1 MSSTG
6 KNTKSSK
13 RENKRP
19 VMSELRYRVL
29 ADQLEAMIVAG
40 DYRVGERLPSVRTI
54 HQQGGLAIGTI
65 CQALAELEARA
76 LVEARPRSGYF
87 VINRRTFVAPTT
99 KPSKARPQRV
109 PLPHLTD
116 EFVAASADKSLVSFG
131 GTKSPDCLTAYGPP
145 AGDLSLRREISKLLL
160 GIGIAAASES
170 IVVTSGCM
178 NAMRLAISVATKPGD
193 VVAVESP
200 TFFALLPMLRDA
212 GLLVAEIAT
221 DSMTGLNIDMLEQ
234 VAVTRRIAAVIV
246 TPHFHNPT
254 GACMH
259 IADKQRLLAV
269 SRKHGFAII
278 EDDVYGDL
286 YFGVSRPRPI
296 AAIAARTDNI
306 FYCSS
311 FSKTLAAGLR
321 IGFVVCAAS
330 IGELTRAKLANTIS
344 SPVLNQLIVA
354 QFLRSGSYQRHLRKL
369 RTSLRS
375 QVAATTAAIA
385 NYFPGVVQVTAPTG
399 GFFLWMRLPDHIDSR
414 ELYDKAMREGISILP
429 GDVCAIDDR
438 FRHNIRLSCGS
449 PWSPVLEKALKR
461 LGALMQSC

>member
-1 MSSTG
+1 M
-6 KNTKSSK
+6 
-13 RENKRP
+13 
-19 VMSELRYRVL
+19 L

-40 DYRVGERLPSVRTI
+40 DYRIGEKLPSVRTI
-54 HQQGGLAIGTI
+54 HQQRGLAIGTI

-87 VINRRTFVAPTT
+87 VIHRRTLVVPTT

-116 EFVAASADKSLVSFG
+116 QFVAASADKSLVSFG
-131 GTKSPDCLTAYGPP
+131 GTVLAGSLVPVRHLTRIARDVTKSQDCLTAYGPP
-145 AGDLSLRREISKLLL
+145 AGDLSLRREISKLLI
-160 GIGIAAASES
+160 GIGVAAASES

-193 VVAVESP
+193 IVAVESP

-221 DSMTGLNIDMLEQ
+221 DSITGINIDMLEQ
-234 VAVTRRIAAVIV
+234 VAATRRIAAVIV

-254 GACMH
+254 GACMRF
-259 IADKQRLLAV
+259 ADKQRLLAV
-269 SRKHGFAII
+269 SRQLGFAII

-286 YFGVSRPRPI
+286 YFGASRPKPI
-296 AAIAARTDNI
+296 AAIAARTDKV
-306 FYCSS
+306 FFCSS

-321 IGFVVCAAS
+321 IGFVVCAAA

-344 SPVLNQLIVA
+344 SPILNQRIVA

-375 QVAATTAAIA
+375 QVAAATAAIA
-385 NYFPGVVQVTAPTG
+385 NYFPGGVQVTAPTG
-399 GFFLWMRLPDHIDSR
+399 GFFLWLQLPDHIDSR

-461 LGALMQSC
+461 LGALMQAH